1 MKREIEDDSIAFLRT
16 KKKFEGHNGFLY
28 KLGGH
33 FQKVWRM
40 RKFKLI
46 GGALECYDMETNK
59 LKKVFELNSHAKIEI
74 AGDNVD
80 NMFNFTIKYDDKN
93 DNDSVV
99 YLASQTS
106 EDRDIWLNAILES
119 QRGGPLI
126 DNFLFDPFVP
136 SIDLLVTY
144 RTGETVTNDGNEVII
159 DHEKMCL
166 KPLVAYKPISVHDVF
181 TILFIDSL
189 LSINN
194 DIPQK
199 LLWMV
204 TDIKGSDLTS
214 GNEVL
219 SYTRPTAPNTEE
231 IHRYSTILIKQ
242 SAILT
247 PAHLQSIKTIFASRD
262 IDKSRFEMFNE
273 YIDNRKPSAISI
285 FRCIWNNQSIRISN
299 KIDKF
304 YYGMKLRK
312 QSSDDYFSKKRFI
325 KIDSLDSKIYWTKS
339 IEVGYPKSLELCS
352 AIIIN
357 DSNLKFKIISK
368 SKKAMTLYF
377 QNVADKNEWL
387 EKVNTL
393 I

>member
-1 MKREIEDDSIAFLRT
+1 MDDSIAFLRT
-16 KKKFEGHNGFLY
+16 KKKFEGLNGCLY
-28 KLGGH
+28 KQGGH
-33 FQKVWRM
+33 FQKVWRK

-46 GGALECYDMETNK
+46 GGALECYDMESNK

-74 AGDNVD
+74 AEENVD

-99 YLASQTS
+99 YLASEAS
-106 EDRDIWLNAILES
+106 EERDIWLNAMLES

-126 DNFLFDPFVP
+126 ELNNTLLFEPFVP

-144 RTGETVTNDGNEVII
+144 RTGETVMNDGNEVII
-159 DHEKMCL
+159 DHEKMCF
-166 KPLVAYKPISVHDVF
+166 KPLVAYKPMSVHDVF

-194 DIPQK
+194 DIPQR

-204 TDIKGSDLTS
+204 TDIRGSDLTS

-219 SYTRPTAPNTEE
+219 CYIRPTAPNTEE

-247 PAHLQSIKTIFASRD
+247 PAHFQNIKTIFASRD
-262 IDKSRFEMFNE
+262 IDKSQFEMFNE
-273 YIDNRKPSAISI
+273 YIDNRQPSAISV
-285 FRCIWNNQSIRISN
+285 FRCIWNNQNIRISN

-304 YYGMKLRK
+304 YYGMELRI

-339 IEVGYPKSLELCS
+339 IEVGYPKSLELSS

-357 DSNLKFKIISK
+357 DGNLKFKIVSK
-368 SKKAMTLYF
+368 SKKAITLFF
-377 QNVADKNEWL
+377 QNIVDKNEWL